1 MSLDENLRK
10 FSREIQPPNSFTE
23 LSRVTVLELVELLA
37 AHTKF
42 AISHFVIGGGHPA
55 GKNTS
60 TCLKT
65 DADVT
70 VYVPVSTRQVSKH
83 LDLRL
88 SAYPKFACCFRLVGA
103 YPCGCHC

>member
-42 AISHFVIGGGHPA
+42 TISHFVIGGGHPA

-88 SAYPKFACCFRLVGA
+88 SAYSKFACCFRLVGA